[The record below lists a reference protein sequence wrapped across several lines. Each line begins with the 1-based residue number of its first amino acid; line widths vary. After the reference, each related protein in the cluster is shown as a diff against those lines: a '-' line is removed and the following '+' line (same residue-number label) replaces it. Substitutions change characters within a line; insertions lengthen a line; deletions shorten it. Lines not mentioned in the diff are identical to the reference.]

1 MIEERLKYY
10 LDKREADNAF
20 RRLKSESNLIDFCS
34 NDYLGFSRNGQLGEI
49 IFEAAE
55 KMRFHLNGS
64 TGSRL
69 ISGNSSFTEEVEKR
83 LAIFH
88 NAEVALIFNSGYDA
102 NIGLLSSV
110 PKRNDVIFFD
120 ELVHASIH
128 DGIRMNHLAK
138 SFPFEHN
145 DVEDLKS
152 KAKLATGEVFVVVE
166 SVYSMDGDLSPLK
179 EFASMCEK
187 NNWNLIVD
195 EAHATGVIGK
205 KGEGLVQDEN
215 LERKVFARVHTF
227 GKAMGCH
234 GAVVLGSNLL
244 RDYLINFSRSFIYTT
259 ALPTHAIV
267 AIDEGYKFLAKNV
280 NLVNALKHKIVLF
293 KDSVNK
299 KVNEKIIAFDSA
311 IISLLYPG
319 NDNVKQLATLI
330 QNAGF
335 DVKPILHPT
344 VPEGAERL
352 RICLHTYNTDKEILK
367 LVELLNKHIK

>member
-1 MIEERLKYY
+1 MINDRLQKY
-10 LDKREADNAF
+10 LTKREADNAT
-20 RRLKSESNLIDFCS
+20 RRLKPESNLIDFCS
-34 NDYLGFSRNGQLGEI
+34 NDYLGFSRNKELRKI

-55 KMRFHLNGS
+55 KMPFHINGS

-69 ISGNSSFTEEVEKR
+69 ISGNTTFTEEVEKR

-88 NAEVALIFNSGYDA
+88 NAETALLFNSGYDA

-138 SFPFEHN
+138 SFPFKHN

-152 KAKLATGEVFVVVE
+152 KVKLSSGEVFVVVE

-179 EFASMCEK
+179 EFALLCEK

-195 EAHATGVIGK
+195 EAHATGVIGET
-205 KGEGLVQDEN
+205 GGGLVQQEK
-215 LERKVFARVHTF
+215 LEKKIFARVHTF

-234 GAVVLGSNLL
+234 GAVVLGNNLL
-244 RDYLINFSRSFIYTT
+244 HDYLINFSRSFIYTT
-259 ALPTHAIV
+259 ALPAHAIV
-267 AIDEGYKFLAKNV
+267 AIDEAHKYLASN
-280 NLVNALKHKIVLF
+280 NSLIDELKRKIALF
-293 KDSVNK
+293 KKSVNK

-319 NDNVKQLATLI
+319 NENVKQLAKFI
-330 QNAGF
+330 QDAGF

-344 VPEGAERL
+344 VPSGAERL
-352 RICLHTYNTDKEILK
+352 RICLHTYNTNEELLK
-367 LVELLNKHIK
+367 LVELLNKHIQ